1 MRSRPRD
8 TNLHT
13 IGLYGMGSP
22 ETLRR
27 QFRAPWSWK
36 LWTVTLA
43 AGGGLAIG
51 LAVSGSLWVRV
62 LLLGP
67 WPVVLAFSVW
77 GYSVQDGQVFVHHP
91 GWATRLDLAG
101 LQAVEAAPGIMRG
114 STMTFA
120 NGGLFGFVG
129 HFRNG
134 TLGAY
139 RAYAT
144 KGENAVV
151 LYLLENPVVVTPDDP
166 AAFVEV
172 VETETG
178 AAI

>member
-1 MRSRPRD
+1 
-8 TNLHT
+8 
-13 IGLYGMGSP
+13 
-22 ETLRR
+22 
-27 QFRAPWSWK
+27 
-36 LWTVTLA
+36 
-43 AGGGLAIG
+43 LAIG
-51 LAVSGSLWVRV
+51 VAVSGSLWVRV

-77 GYSVQDGQVFVHHP
+77 GYSVRDGQVLVHHP
-91 GWATRLDLAG
+91 GWTTRLDLAD
-101 LQAVEAAPGIMRG
+101 LQAVEATPGIMRG

-129 HFRNG
+129 HFRNDA
-134 TLGAY
+134 LGAY

-151 LYLLENPVVVTPDDP
+151 LHLPEDTVVVTPGDP

-172 VETETG
+172 VETEAESAT
-178 AAI
+178 